1 MTTEPQPPA
10 SARQRLLDAAVLIVR
25 QKGFAATSVDDL
37 CREAGV
43 TKGAFFHHFASKDAL
58 GVAAADHW
66 STMTGGFFA
75 DAPYHHHADPLQ
87 RVLGYL
93 DFRRAILQGTLPE
106 FTCLAGTLLQEVHQS
121 SPAIAAACDAAIS
134 LHAERIEA
142 DIAAAMAQH
151 GGLKADW
158 TAASLALHTQA
169 VLQGAFILAKAKGG
183 PAIAADSIDHLQ
195 RYIRLLFGRPQPQGK
210 D

>member
-1 MTTEPQPPA
+1 MTVEAQSTA
-10 SARQRLLDAAVLIVR
+10 SARQRLLDAAVMIVR

-58 GVAAADHW
+58 GVAAADYW

-75 DAPYHHHADPLQ
+75 DAPYHQHADPLE

-134 LHAERIEA
+134 LHAERLEA
-142 DIAAAMAQH
+142 DIAAAMAEH
-151 GGLKADW
+151 GIAADW

-195 RYIRLLFGRPQPQGK
+195 RYIRLLFGRR
-210 D
+210 

>member
-1 MTTEPQPPA
+1 
-10 SARQRLLDAAVLIVR
+10 VLIVR
-25 QKGFAATSVDDL
+25 QKGFAATSGDDL

-43 TKGAFFHHFASKDAL
+43 TRGAFLHHFASKDAL

-66 STMTGGFFA
+66 SAMTGGFFA
-75 DAPYHHHADPLQ
+75 DAPYHQHADPLE

-121 SPAIAAACDAAIS
+121 SPAITAACDAAIS
-134 LHAERIEA
+134 LHAGRIEA

-195 RYIRLLFGRPQPQGK
+195 RYIRLLFGRPQPHGK

>member
-1 MTTEPQPPA
+1 M
-10 SARQRLLDAAVLIVR
+10 R
-25 QKGFAATSVDDL
+25 QKGFAATSGDDL

-43 TKGAFFHHFASKDAL
+43 TRGAFLHHFASKDAL

-66 STMTGGFFA
+66 SAMTGGFFA
-75 DAPYHHHADPLQ
+75 DAPYHQHADPLE

-121 SPAIAAACDAAIS
+121 SPAITAACDAAIS
-134 LHAERIEA
+134 LHAGRIEA

-195 RYIRLLFGRPQPQGK
+195 RYIRLLFGRPQPHGK

>member
-1 MTTEPQPPA
+1 MTVEAQSTA
-10 SARQRLLDAAVLIVR
+10 SARQRLLDAAVMIVR

-58 GVAAADHW
+58 GVAAADYW
-66 STMTGGFFA
+66 STMTGSFFA
-75 DAPYHHHADPLQ
+75 DAPYHQHADPLE

-134 LHAERIEA
+134 LHAERLEA

-151 GGLKADW
+151 GLAAEW

-195 RYIRLLFGRPQPQGK
+195 RYIRLLFGRR
-210 D
+210 

>member
-1 MTTEPQPPA
+1 MTVEAQSTA
-10 SARQRLLDAAVLIVR
+10 SARQRLLDAAVMIVR

-58 GVAAADHW
+58 GVAAADYW

-75 DAPYHHHADPLQ
+75 DAPYHQHADPLE

-134 LHAERIEA
+134 LHAERLEA

-151 GGLKADW
+151 GLAAEW

-195 RYIRLLFGRPQPQGK
+195 RYIRLLFGRR
-210 D
+210 

>member
-1 MTTEPQPPA
+1 MTVETQPTA
-10 SARQRLLDAAVLIVR
+10 SARQRLLDAAVMIVR

-75 DAPYHHHADPLQ
+75 DAPYHQHADPLE

-151 GGLKADW
+151 GLAADW

>member
-1 MTTEPQPPA
+1 MTVETQPTA
-10 SARQRLLDAAVLIVR
+10 SARQRLLDAAVMIVR

-58 GVAAADHW
+58 GVAAADYW

-75 DAPYHHHADPLQ
+75 DAPYHQHADPLE

-134 LHAERIEA
+134 LHAGRIEA
-142 DIAAAMAQH
+142 DIAAAMGQH
-151 GGLKADW
+151 GLKANW

-195 RYIRLLFGRPQPQGK
+195 RYIRLLFGRPQPHGK

>member
-1 MTTEPQPPA
+1 MTVEAQSTA
-10 SARQRLLDAAVLIVR
+10 SARQRLLDAAVMIVR

-58 GVAAADHW
+58 GVAAADYW

-75 DAPYHHHADPLQ
+75 DAPYHQHADPLE

-134 LHAERIEA
+134 LHAERLEA
-142 DIAAAMAQH
+142 DIAAAMAEH
-151 GGLKADW
+151 GIAADW

-183 PAIAADSIDHLQ
+183 PAIAADSIDHQQ
-195 RYIRLLFGRPQPQGK
+195 RYIRLLFGRR
-210 D
+210 

>member
-1 MTTEPQPPA
+1 
-10 SARQRLLDAAVLIVR
+10 
-25 QKGFAATSVDDL
+25 
-37 CREAGV
+37 
-43 TKGAFFHHFASKDAL
+43 
-58 GVAAADHW
+58 
-66 STMTGGFFA
+66 MTGGFFA
-75 DAPYHHHADPLQ
+75 DAPYHQHADPLE

-134 LHAERIEA
+134 LHAGRIEA
-142 DIAAAMAQH
+142 DIAAAMGQH
-151 GGLKADW
+151 GLKANW

-195 RYIRLLFGRPQPQGK
+195 RYIRLLFGRPQPHGK

>member
-1 MTTEPQPPA
+1 MTVETQPTA
-10 SARQRLLDAAVLIVR
+10 SARQRLLDAAVMIVR

-58 GVAAADHW
+58 GVAAADYW

-75 DAPYHHHADPLQ
+75 DAPYHQHADPLE

-142 DIAAAMAQH
+142 DIAAAMVQH
-151 GGLKADW
+151 GIVADW

>member
-1 MTTEPQPPA
+1 MTVEAQSTA
-10 SARQRLLDAAVLIVR
+10 SARQRLLDAAVMIVR

-58 GVAAADHW
+58 GVAAADYW

-75 DAPYHHHADPLQ
+75 DAPYHQHADPLE

-134 LHAERIEA
+134 LHAERLEA

-151 GGLKADW
+151 GLAAEW

-195 RYIRLLFGRPQPQGK
+195 RYIRLLFGRPQTRGK

>member
-1 MTTEPQPPA
+1 MTVETQPAP
-10 SARQRLLDAAVLIVR
+10 SARQRLLDAAVMIVR

-58 GVAAADHW
+58 GVAAADYW

-75 DAPYHHHADPLQ
+75 DAPYHHHADPLE

-106 FTCLAGTLLQEVHQS
+106 FTCLAGTMLQEVHQS

-134 LHAERIEA
+134 LHAERIAA

-151 GGLKADW
+151 GIAADW
-158 TAASLALHTQA
+158 TARRVASHGCAA
-169 VLQGAFILAKAKGG
+169 GAPMPGI
-183 PAIAADSIDHLQ
+183 
-195 RYIRLLFGRPQPQGK
+195 IRR
-210 D
+210 

>member
-1 MTTEPQPPA
+1 
-10 SARQRLLDAAVLIVR
+10 
-25 QKGFAATSVDDL
+25 
-37 CREAGV
+37 
-43 TKGAFFHHFASKDAL
+43 
-58 GVAAADHW
+58 
-66 STMTGGFFA
+66 MTGGFFA
-75 DAPYHHHADPLQ
+75 DAPYHQHADPLE

-134 LHAERIEA
+134 LHAERLEA
-142 DIAAAMAQH
+142 DIAAAMAEH
-151 GGLKADW
+151 GIAADW

-195 RYIRLLFGRPQPQGK
+195 RYIRLLFGRR
-210 D
+210 

>member
-1 MTTEPQPPA
+1 MTVEAQPAP
-10 SARQRLLDAAVLIVR
+10 SARQRLLDAAVMIVR

-58 GVAAADHW
+58 GVAAADYW
-66 STMTGGFFA
+66 STMTSGFFA
-75 DAPYHHHADPLQ
+75 DAPYHHHADPLE

-106 FTCLAGTLLQEVHQS
+106 FTCLAGTMLQEVHQS

-151 GGLKADW
+151 GLAAEW

-183 PAIAADSIDHLQ
+183 PAIAADSIEHLQ
-195 RYIRLLFGRPQPQGK
+195 RYIRLLFGRPQTRGK